1 MILTNPIKLTTPH
14 HRDNCHQ
21 TFRQYETRYKIP
33 NHIFSLTERTDKN
46 NFQVDNSWSGVNLF
60 NVMMSKV
67 FSCKC
72 PTLGENER
80 VGRQTFKDQD
90 KADFDKRWDLV
101 QPSFGV
107 RNPDSRSKRNHLTA
121 EDQLAIGTFCNLSF
135 LDMIIEGWRDGWM
148 ITLNHEICICNDIA

>member
-1 MILTNPIKLTTPH
+1 MISTNPIKLTTPL

-21 TFRQYETRYKIP
+21 TFRHYETRYKIP

-90 KADFDKRWDLV
+90 KADFDKRWDLF
-101 QPSFGV
+101 QPSLGSGFLIQKAKKFTCLPKSNWPLG
-107 RNPDSRSKRNHLTA
+107 LFA
-121 EDQLAIGTFCNLSF
+121 TFLF
-135 LDMIIEGWRDGWM
+135 WTRL
-148 ITLNHEICICNDIA
+148 